1 MVNFVRLILIPQLGS
16 SVAGFFGRFLGSE
29 GTAIMTTPEFL
40 LPLFVLVL
48 ILTII
53 YRILLSK
60 KKKEFSSIIPNLY
73 FSFLFML
80 SLSLLHFR
88 KDCSFFR
95 SDNSLIHFDFECFL
109 FWIEFECPFRRRI
122 RGNKSSSRPE
132 SSSGSTSLENHASS
146 SENTEKD
153 YFPPSSQ
160 FSSPSTSTSTPENQS
175 IDSSPNTEQ
184 KESLDFLS
192 DKLRS
197 FWKTEIIRAVHER
210 LAEIDPQG
218 NIGRIRDGE
227 IVDALRLDSPLRTR
241 QEMEDIFKNVWK
253 RPWPSYEEADRTSIY
268 PRIWDLLEKNKR
280 PDI

>member
-1 MVNFVRLILIPQLGS
+1 MLLALWAHAISSLVTTALSTLILNVSCSGSNSNVHSGGESGEISIP
-16 SVAGFFGRFLGSE
+16 
-29 GTAIMTTPEFL
+29 
-40 LPLFVLVL
+40 PL
-48 ILTII
+48 
-53 YRILLSK
+53 
-60 KKKEFSSIIPNLY
+60 E
-73 FSFLFML
+73 
-80 SLSLLHFR
+80 
-88 KDCSFFR
+88 
-95 SDNSLIHFDFECFL
+95 
-109 FWIEFECPFRRRI
+109 
-122 RGNKSSSRPE
+122 SSSRPE

-146 SENTEKD
+146 SEKD
-153 YFPPSSQ
+153 YFSPSSQ
-160 FSSPSTSTSTPENQS
+160 FSSPSTSTSTPA

-192 DKLRS
+192 GELRS

-241 QEMEDIFKNVWK
+241 QEMEDILKNVWK

-280 PDI
+280 PDIWYWFHEVEGPSTISNTSIQYQDTPNAVEGQLTERKAGRPPAYYCEGGTQKTGVPP